1 MTALLNESAPLTLC
15 EVADEIRKISF
26 YAKALELAV
35 DSSSFSS
42 EDIDAERAVS
52 ELALNV
58 FDRLKE
64 LADRLGAQLSAERD
78 ATQEGE
84 R

>member
-1 MTALLNESAPLTLC
+1 MNAILKENAPLSLC
-15 EVADEIRKISF
+15 EVADEVRRISY

-58 FDRLKE
+58 YDRLKE
-64 LADRLGAQLSAERD
+64 LAERLGAQLGAERD
-78 ATQEGE
+78 APREGE